1 MTYYIVPIYT
11 GYMLILIILGQLMDG
26 PSHGY
31 AIKQTLDRILGMRK
45 KISWGSLYPILGKLE
60 KELLI
65 KKVISQRDGGPT
77 QKIYSITPKG
87 ERRFLELMIHS
98 DYDSGDARTI
108 FRYKL
113 LFFNKIKPGL
123 RTEIVKG
130 YQQYCLDSMKAVGQ
144 HLEELKKQKSKKT
157 IYILEVLK
165 HSLEVYRLEKEW
177 TDKLLKL

>member
-1 MTYYIVPIYT
+1 
-11 GYMLILIILGQLMDG
+11 MLILIILGQLTDG

-60 KELLI
+60 KKLLI
-65 KKVISQRDGGPT
+65 KKVVSQRDGGPT

-87 ERRFLELMIHS
+87 RKRFLELMTYS

-113 LFFNKIKPGL
+113 LFFRKINPVL
-123 RTEIVKG
+123 RTEITKG
-130 YQQYCLDSMKAVGQ
+130 YQQYCLDSMKAVEQ
-144 HLEELKKQKSKKT
+144 HLEELKKQKSEKT

-165 HSLEVYRLEKEW
+165 HSLEVYWLEKEW
-177 TDKLLKL
+177 ANKLLKL

>member
-1 MTYYIVPIYT
+1 
-11 GYMLILIILGQLMDG
+11 MLILIILGQLVEG
-26 PSHGY
+26 SSHGY

-60 KELLI
+60 KEKLI
-65 KKVISQRDGGPT
+65 KKIVSRQDSGPT
-77 QKIYSITPKG
+77 QKIYSITTKG
-87 ERRFLELMIHS
+87 KKIFFELMAQS
-98 DYDSGDARTI
+98 GYDSGDARTI

-113 LFFNKIKPGL
+113 LFFNKIKPEL
-123 RTEIVKG
+123 RTEIVKR
-130 YQQYCLDSMKAVGQ
+130 YRQYCLDSMKAVGQ

-177 TDKLLKL
+177 AEKLLKKE